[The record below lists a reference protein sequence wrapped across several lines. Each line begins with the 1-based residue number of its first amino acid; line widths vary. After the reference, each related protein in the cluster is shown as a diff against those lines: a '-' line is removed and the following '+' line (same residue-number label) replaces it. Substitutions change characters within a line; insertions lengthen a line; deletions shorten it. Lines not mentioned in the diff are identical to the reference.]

1 MVKKRKKKYIK
12 IQLPPKKEEE
22 PMSSKLA
29 WKQKNDN
36 AFLFYIGFIIFI
48 FYYNFQIF
56 IKSDDNG
63 KFLLILFFF
72 YFWGSSLV
80 NFSFWLGWWQ
90 VSYFFITALISSINL
105 SKNKNNGLA
114 GGK

>member
-48 FYYNFQIF
+48 SVIV
-56 IKSDDNG
+56 KVLD
-63 KFLLILFFF
+63 
-72 YFWGSSLV
+72 
-80 NFSFWLGWWQ
+80 
-90 VSYFFITALISSINL
+90 
-105 SKNKNNGLA
+105 
-114 GGK
+114 